1 MNDTFKIE
9 ERDDVIRDANS
20 KAILKTSMTEKK
32 SWLKKKERD
41 NKIIRNENEI
51 NKVKEEII
59 EVRNILNEIKDI
71 LRKTN

>member
-20 KAILKTSMTEKK
+20 KAILKTSITEKE

-41 NKIIRNENEI
+41 NKIVRNENEI
-51 NKVKEEII
+51 NKVK
-59 EVRNILNEIKDI
+59 
-71 LRKTN
+71 